1 MNIQSIFQKIATGCL
16 AFSLFAGNAANQPNI
31 AQAQPLVADQPTI
44 TYSSYV
50 GGLSSDYIRD
60 VAVDS
65 AGSLYVVGYTY
76 NNNLGGLPNKVK
88 GNTDAFV
95 GKLNAA
101 GTAWQWITYLGG
113 SQAEQGYGVVVG
125 NGAVWLTGYTDSSDL
140 PTTANAFQR
149 TFGGFYDVLLARL
162 DATTG
167 AVTYSTYMGFDQ
179 RDEGRDITMDHQ
191 GNVYLTGIS
200 ASSNVLAVKVT
211 GAANPEVIYSV
222 QWGDDLG
229 EDAGHA
235 IAVDGS
241 GNVYIT
247 GMTEN
252 SRSGNTT
259 FPIKEGALQSNCGPY
274 TYENGST
281 SCTTDAFL
289 SVLNAA
295 GNALLY
301 SSLIGGSGGPEL
313 GSGRDEGNGIALDAQ
328 GNIYLT
334 GLTYAADFPT
344 VNAAYPN
351 YPDANNMGDAWAM
364 KLTPD
369 GQTILYSTYL
379 GGDSDD
385 AGEQIITD
393 EAGNAYVLSWSRSG
407 DFPTRRAFQGNRATG
422 GFCEA
427 GSSVRACYDNALTK
441 LDTAGALVWS
451 TYLGAG
457 FDEFGYGLQRDGSGA
472 LVVAG
477 VTYSGGYPTTTGAVQ
492 GAWGGNEDGFLTK
505 IGQDGAPV
513 TPTPLTPTPV
523 TPTPVTPTPVTPTP
537 IVTPVPPSDEQIFL
551 PLAQR

>member
-1 MNIQSIFQKIATGCL
+1 MSA
-16 AFSLFAGNAANQPNI
+16 
-31 AQAQPLVADQPTI
+31 
-44 TYSSYV
+44 SST
-50 GGLSSDYIRD
+50 RQ
-60 VAVDS
+60 
-65 AGSLYVVGYTY
+65 
-76 NNNLGGLPNKVK
+76 
-88 GNTDAFV
+88 
-95 GKLNAA
+95 
-101 GTAWQWITYLGG
+101 QWITYLGG

-162 DATTG
+162 NATTG

-191 GNVYLTGIS
+191 GNVYLTGVS

-351 YPDANNMGDAWAM
+351 YPDANNMRLGHEADA
-364 KLTPD
+364 
-369 GQTILYSTYL
+369 
-379 GGDSDD
+379 
-385 AGEQIITD
+385 
-393 EAGNAYVLSWSRSG
+393 
-407 DFPTRRAFQGNRATG
+407 
-422 GFCEA
+422 
-427 GSSVRACYDNALTK
+427 
-441 LDTAGALVWS
+441 
-451 TYLGAG
+451 
-457 FDEFGYGLQRDGSGA
+457 
-472 LVVAG
+472 
-477 VTYSGGYPTTTGAVQ
+477 
-492 GAWGGNEDGFLTK
+492 
-505 IGQDGAPV
+505 
-513 TPTPLTPTPV
+513 
-523 TPTPVTPTPVTPTP
+523 
-537 IVTPVPPSDEQIFL
+537 
-551 PLAQR
+551 